1 MRSPFRPKIELS
13 GFWRFKLDPRGEGE
27 REGWHR
33 GFESSDVVYVPSS
46 WNEQNP
52 LWDGYDGVAWY
63 STSFYVRKEL
73 EGKLVWLVF
82 KGAGYH
88 AKVWLNGELLGE
100 HEGSFTQFRLDA
112 TRAVRFGDFNLLVVR
127 IDNRVALDRLPP
139 GLSFNRTAFD
149 FLQYGGI
156 HRPVYL
162 EFTERSYVDSLVVET
177 DHKGAL
183 KAEAR
188 VANGGGLR
196 VKFRL
201 LDGRRAELLSEEVG
215 CDGGV
220 ARVDRRVS
228 GVKPWSPEEPNL
240 YTLRVEL
247 LGERGLL
254 DMVEERVGFRS
265 FKVVKGRIYLNGKPI
280 YLKGFGRHEDFP
292 VTGKHIPGAA
302 LVRDFYLMKKL
313 GANSFR
319 TSHYPYSDEH
329 LDLADEMGFLVILE
343 STVCLSGF
351 TGLFSDQAKAREW
364 FKDPRI
370 LEKAKAVLREMIEQ
384 HRNRPSVV
392 MYSVANEPPTDWEEA
407 AEFVKQLAEYVRSL
421 DPTRPVTFASHRH
434 SRDRALG
441 FVDVISLNVYFGWYS
456 EWGSIEEG
464 VRRMLE
470 ELKRVHEM
478 HPDKPVLLAE
488 FGADAVAGV
497 HWDPPVMW
505 SEEYQA
511 ELLKSYIEGVRGLE
525 WVVGVHVWNFADF
538 RTPQSPG
545 RTVLNR
551 KGVFTRD
558 RQPKLAAHLIKD
570 VFSRLPSWA
579 QSLGRG

>member
-1 MRSPFRPKIELS
+1 MKSPYRPKVDLS
-13 GFWRFKLDPRGEGE
+13 GFWKFKLDPRDEGE
-27 REGWHR
+27 KEGWFK
-33 GFESSDVVYVPSS
+33 GFSSNDVAYVPSS

-52 LWDGYDGVAWY
+52 LWDGYEGVAWY
-63 STSFYVRKEL
+63 STRFYVPESL
-73 EGKLVWLVF
+73 EGKLAWLIF
-82 KGAGYH
+82 KGAGYYT
-88 AKVWLNGELLGE
+88 KVWLNGVLLGE
-100 HEGSFTQFRLDA
+100 HEGSFTQFKLDA
-112 TRAVRFGDFNLLVVR
+112 TSAVRFGEYNLLVVR
-127 IDNRVALDRLPP
+127 VDNRVALDRLPP
-139 GLSFNRTAFD
+139 GLSINRTAFD

-156 HRPVYL
+156 HRPAYL
-162 EFTERSYVDSLVVET
+162 EFTERSYIEALLVET
-177 DHKGAL
+177 DHKGLL

-188 VANGGGLR
+188 IANGSGLKVR
-196 VKFRL
+196 FKL
-201 LDGRRAELLSEEVG
+201 LEREGAELLLDEVS
-215 CDGGV
+215 CNGV
-220 ARVDRRVS
+220 LARLNRRVS

-247 LGERGLL
+247 LGERGPL
-254 DMVEERVGFRS
+254 DIVEERVGFRS
-265 FKVVKGRIYLNGKPI
+265 FKVDKGRVYLNEKPVFF
-280 YLKGFGRHEDFP
+280 KGFGRHEDFP
-292 VTGKHIPGAA
+292 VTGKYVPGAA

-329 LDLADEMGFLVILE
+329 LDLADEMGFMVILE

-351 TGLFSDQAKAREW
+351 TGLFGDQAKAREW

-370 LEKAKAVLREMIEQ
+370 MEKAKAVLKEMIEQ

-407 AEFVKQLAEYVRSL
+407 AEFVKQLAEYAKSL

-434 SRDRALG
+434 SKDRALG
-441 FVDVISLNVYFGWYS
+441 FVDMISLNVYFGWYS

-478 HPDKPVLLAE
+478 YPDKPVLLAE
-488 FGADAVAGV
+488 FGADAVAGI

-511 ELLKSYIEGVRGLE
+511 ELLRSYIEGVRGLK
-525 WVVGVHVWNFADF
+525 WVAGVHVWNFADF

-558 RQPKLAAHLIKD
+558 RQPKFAAHVIKNL
-570 VFSRLPSWA
+570 FSSLPSWA
-579 QSLGRG
+579 RSSERE